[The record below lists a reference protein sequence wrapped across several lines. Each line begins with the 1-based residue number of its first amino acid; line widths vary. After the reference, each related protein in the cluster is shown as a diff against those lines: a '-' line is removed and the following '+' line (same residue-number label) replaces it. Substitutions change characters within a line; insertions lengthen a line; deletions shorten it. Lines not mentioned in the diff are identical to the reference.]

1 MCARVKI
8 IVRVVKLGNSLVFMN
23 SVGKDEMEW
32 KKILIKTIISDVNSL
47 WYNFS
52 TQFQKNYYTETVAG
66 SYLFCWILI
75 TSFKVVQWPENHK
88 MDKNGYLLAD
98 ICIS

>member
-32 KKILIKTIISDVNSL
+32 KKILIKTIISDVISL

-52 TQFQKNYYTETVAG
+52 TQFSQP
-66 SYLFCWILI
+66 
-75 TSFKVVQWPENHK
+75 FKTQFATLKVSKTLLCNH
-88 MDKNGYLLAD
+88 
-98 ICIS
+98 SSS